1 MKVLKL
7 SSSLFV
13 YFKLSYKTTKTRNIK
28 LRLFYLK
35 FHHNPSKTIAT
46 FARLFGDMIKNILIV
61 GTGGALGSIAR
72 YLITC
77 LFTHLAICSEWAI
90 LLVNIIGSFI
100 IGLLIPASH
109 NTLYLL
115 LAVGFCGGFTTFS
128 TFSVQAFQMLQS
140 GQRLASLIYILAS
153 VLISIAFVFLGIY
166 LSERYIK

>member
-1 MKVLKL
+1 
-7 SSSLFV
+7 
-13 YFKLSYKTTKTRNIK
+13 
-28 LRLFYLK
+28 
-35 FHHNPSKTIAT
+35 
-46 FARLFGDMIKNILIV
+46 MIKNILTV

-77 LFTHLAICSEWAI
+77 LFAHLAICSEWAT

-100 IGLLIPASH
+100 IGLLIPASQ

-140 GQRLASLIYILAS
+140 GQRLASLTYILAS

>member
-1 MKVLKL
+1 
-7 SSSLFV
+7 
-13 YFKLSYKTTKTRNIK
+13 
-28 LRLFYLK
+28 
-35 FHHNPSKTIAT
+35 
-46 FARLFGDMIKNILIV
+46 MIKNILIV

-77 LFTHLAICSEWAI
+77 LFTHLAICSELAI
-90 LLVNIIGSFI
+90 FLVNIIGSFI
-100 IGLLIPASH
+100 IGLLIPASS

-115 LAVGFCGGFTTFS
+115 MAVGFCGGFTTFS

-140 GQRLASLIYILAS
+140 GQRLTSMIYILAS

>member
-35 FHHNPSKTIAT
+35 FHHYPSKTIAT

-100 IGLLIPASH
+100 IGLLIPASQ
-109 NTLYLL
+109 NAMYLL
-115 LAVGFCGGFTTFS
+115 MAVGFCGGFTTFS
-128 TFSVQAFQMLQS
+128 TFANESVQMLQHGNIS
-140 GQRLASLIYILAS
+140 GFIGYVATSVIAGFALIALGY
-153 VLISIAFVFLGIY
+153 LIVKAV
-166 LSERYIK
+166 

>member
-1 MKVLKL
+1 
-7 SSSLFV
+7 
-13 YFKLSYKTTKTRNIK
+13 
-28 LRLFYLK
+28 
-35 FHHNPSKTIAT
+35 
-46 FARLFGDMIKNILIV
+46 MIKNILIV

-77 LFTHLAICSEWAI
+77 LFVHLAICSELAT

-128 TFSVQAFQMLQS
+128 TFSAQAFQMLQS
-140 GQRLASLIYILAS
+140 GQRITSLIYILAS
-153 VLISIAFVFLGIY
+153 VLISITFVFLGIY